1 MGSLSSPTSHNRN
14 FVSFSKFLP
23 NKMLGS
29 RDSNS
34 LFLSNLQRPR
44 DSPLLN
50 HNNSPLL
57 SLSNNLF
64 SPNSSSSHKH
74 NSNLFSLNNSN
85 SSLSLS
91 NSSDNSHNNN
101 KAFQMPSSNRL
112 LVSNPQ
118 ATSSS

>member
-44 DSPLLN
+44 DSPLL
-50 HNNSPLL
+50 

-85 SSLSLS
+85 SSLSI
-91 NSSDNSHNNN
+91 SSDNSHNNN
-101 KAFQMPSSNRL
+101 KAFQMPSSNR
-112 LVSNPQ
+112 
-118 ATSSS
+118 

>member
-44 DSPLLN
+44 DSPLHN
-50 HNNSPLL
+50 HNNS
-57 SLSNNLF
+57 
-64 SPNSSSSHKH
+64 
-74 NSNLFSLNNSN
+74 LFSLNNSN

-112 LVSNPQ
+112 LVSNSQ